1 MNATLATPQP
11 SHAVAGLATPLG
23 ALDPDRAAT
32 LAFPLGLPGFPAV
45 DRFVLAPVPGNRGPF
60 HVLHGLGDE
69 PVDLVVT
76 PLETVAE
83 RIEPEHVETVREA
96 LQIEPRSLLVLLV
109 VTLPRRGSDRS
120 PTVNL
125 RAPIFVDVDRR
136 IAVQTVLPDGRYPF
150 RQALF
155 AA

>member
-1 MNATLATPQP
+1 MTAMPVTARTPEAP
-11 SHAVAGLATPLG
+11 LVTPFG
-23 ALDPDRAAT
+23 ALDHDRAAT

-45 DRFVLAPVPGNRGPF
+45 DRFALAPVPGHQGPF

-69 PVDLVVT
+69 PVDLIVT
-76 PLETVAE
+76 PLETVAD
-83 RIEPEHVETVREA
+83 RIDPAHVETVREA

-109 VTLPRRGSDRS
+109 VTLPPKGAGQS

-136 IAVQTVLPDGRYPF
+136 VAVQTVLPDGRYPF